1 MMRSSPVG
9 ALQRFQ
15 DGFARA
21 LIDGLGPADA
31 EGELAYLVSQPG
43 FAVYRNTVMKGCI
56 DALQANYPAVNGF
69 VGEEWFRAAAGVFV
83 RTHLPRQ
90 PVLLEY
96 GEAFAAFLDAFQP
109 AAELPGLAHLARLD
123 RYWTEAHIAHDEAP
137 VAASAVA
144 RLDAAQLSG
153 AVLHPHASARW
164 CCFDVARVVSMWRG
178 LRGFDAP
185 RDEPETAGLLIVR
198 PRDIVRTLGLDRAD
212 CAFLDAC
219 AEGGTLAA
227 AAHATLAADPHTD
240 LSLTLARLLD
250 AGAFGRL
257 TVPDHTRQE
266 GTP

>member
-1 MMRSSPVG
+1 MMRSSPAS

-21 LIDGLGPADA
+21 LIDRSGPADA

-56 DALQANYPAVNGF
+56 DALQANYPAVHGF
-69 VGEEWFRAAAGVFV
+69 VGDEWFRAAAGVFV
-83 RTHLPRQ
+83 RTHLPWQ

-96 GEAFAAFLDAFQP
+96 GEAFAVFLDAFPP
-109 AAELPGLAHLARLD
+109 AAEVPGLAQLARLD

-137 VAASAVA
+137 VAALAVA
-144 RLDAAQLSG
+144 RLAAAQLAG

-164 CCFDVARVVSMWRG
+164 CCFDEKPVVSTWRG
-178 LRGFDAP
+178 MRGFDAP
-185 RDEPETAGLLIVR
+185 PDETESAGLLIVR
-198 PRDIVRTLGLDRAD
+198 PHDVVRAPGLDWAG

-219 AEGGTLAA
+219 AEGGTLAD
-227 AAHATLAADPHTD
+227 AAHAALAADPHTD
-240 LSLTLARLLD
+240 LSLTMARLLD

-257 TVPDHTRQE
+257 TLPDPIQQE
-266 GTP
+266 DRS